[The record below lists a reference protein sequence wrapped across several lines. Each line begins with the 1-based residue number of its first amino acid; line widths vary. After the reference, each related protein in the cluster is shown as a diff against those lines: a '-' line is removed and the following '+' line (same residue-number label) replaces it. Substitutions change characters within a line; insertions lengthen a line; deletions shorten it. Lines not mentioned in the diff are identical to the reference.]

1 MADDIRTSGI
11 IEYLVG
17 PESHPELIR
26 LSYNI
31 GSFLVV
37 NHCLTSDIVQAIWKP
52 LIDNK
57 DPRIVQGV
65 IKMVMEFVTH
75 MQYHSIVD
83 LCMRAIDIPFS
94 SYDTTMLE
102 FVSNILSM
110 TLRHYM
116 DEIRVDHT
124 IVSSILLFFFF
135 FFFFFPFFSFSL
147 FLFYLLYYPE
157 L

>member
-1 MADDIRTSGI
+1 MADDIRRSGI

-37 NHCLTSDIVQAIWKP
+37 NHCLTPDILQAVWQP

-65 IKMVMEFVTH
+65 IKMVVEFVIH
-75 MQYHSIVD
+75 MKYNNMVD
-83 LCMRAIDIPFS
+83 LCRRALDIPFS
-94 SYDTTMLE
+94 SYDTSMLE
-102 FVSNILSM
+102 FVSHIISTTPRKYADAPESHPVSCHFV
-110 TLRHYM
+110 TLT
-116 DEIRVDHT
+116 EPALTEVDA
-124 IVSSILLFFFF
+124 V
-135 FFFFFPFFSFSL
+135 P
-147 FLFYLLYYPE
+147 
-157 L
+157 

>member
-1 MADDIRTSGI
+1 MADDIRRSGI

-37 NHCLTSDIVQAIWKP
+37 NHCLTPDILQAVWQP

-65 IKMVMEFVTH
+65 IKMVVEFVGH
-75 MQYHSIVD
+75 MKYNNMVD
-83 LCMRAIDIPFS
+83 LCRRAIDIPFS
-94 SYDTTMLE
+94 SYDTSMLD
-102 FVSNILSM
+102 FVSHIIS
-110 TLRHYM
+110 TTPRKY
-116 DEIRVDHT
+116 VD
-124 IVSSILLFFFF
+124 VSEGHPVSCHFV
-135 FFFFFPFFSFSL
+135 FP
-147 FLFYLLYYPE
+147 Y
-157 L
+157 

>member
-1 MADDIRTSGI
+1 MADDIRRSGI

-37 NHCLTSDIVQAIWKP
+37 NHCLTPDILQAVWQP

-65 IKMVMEFVTH
+65 IKMVLEFVIH
-75 MQYHSIVD
+75 MQYSNMVD
-83 LCMRAIDIPFS
+83 LCKRAIDIPFS
-94 SYDTTMLE
+94 SYDTPMLE
-102 FVSNILSM
+102 FVGHIINCTPGKYKGVLEGHPVSCHFVFSSRSLS
-110 TLRHYM
+110 
-116 DEIRVDHT
+116 
-124 IVSSILLFFFF
+124 
-135 FFFFFPFFSFSL
+135 
-147 FLFYLLYYPE
+147 
-157 L
+157 

>member
-1 MADDIRTSGI
+1 MADDIRCSGI

-37 NHCLTSDIVQAIWKP
+37 NHCLTPDILQAIWQP

-65 IKMVMEFVTH
+65 IKMVIEFTNN
-75 MQYHSIVD
+75 MQYSNIVD
-83 LCMRAIDIPFS
+83 LCTRAINIPFS

-102 FVSNILSM
+102 FVSHILST
-110 TLRHYM
+110 TLKKYI
-116 DEIRVDHT
+116 DESRVDDLEKHQ
-124 IVSSILLFFFF
+124 VS
-135 FFFFFPFFSFSL
+135 
-147 FLFYLLYYPE
+147 YLLDVVQKYTN
-157 L
+157 